1 MVQFLKYV
9 LFVGIGIAV
18 ASTFFVVFVPKIGTT
33 NNPPAVD
40 SGDDSVQGTPTPSD
54 NCQITSCHG
63 LDITCGMQGPQMCT
77 MEYRLGDFCREFAS
91 CQTVQGECQF
101 VETEQFKSCKSCV
114 ESCTQEDP
122 LDAFACEDLC
132 RKVSME

>member
-18 ASTFFVVFVPKIGTT
+18 ASTFFVVFVPKMDTQ
-33 NNPPAVD
+33 NQPP
-40 SGDDSVQGTPTPSD
+40 SGGFGDDSVQGTPTPSD